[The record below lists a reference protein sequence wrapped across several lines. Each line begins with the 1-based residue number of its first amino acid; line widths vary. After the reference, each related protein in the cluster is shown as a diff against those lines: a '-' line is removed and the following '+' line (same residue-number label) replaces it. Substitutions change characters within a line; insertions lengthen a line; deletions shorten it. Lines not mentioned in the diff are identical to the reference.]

1 MEIDPDG
8 QSNDRLSATGLVLE
22 EAEMPKRKVKARQVK
37 DIGRPV
43 PKHGSGGGDNLAW
56 RAKLVE
62 RFLSWPL
69 PQSVCGDLCVTD
81 PQYKFP
87 RSGTNLLTADEARQM
102 IDHLFANAL

>member
-1 MEIDPDG
+1 
-8 QSNDRLSATGLVLE
+8 
-22 EAEMPKRKVKARQVK
+22 MPKSKAMRVK

-56 RAKLVE
+56 KASLVE

-69 PQSVCGDLCVTD
+69 PQSVCSDLCVTD
-81 PQYKFP
+81 PSYKFQ

-102 IDHLFANAL
+102 IDHLFANIL